1 MGFGRQCKRMTDEG
15 LPLMRNTRFSVSL
28 EGIEAYLF
36 EQEAK
41 IFTDIASDLRAIIET
56 PALGQDPVRERLFPR
71 AYLDPTEETAEMTW
85 AAFSHPE
92 LLESRVATLEMLIKT
107 LERLEPSPLDRDA
120 GEMSIVVLSPEETE
134 SWLKGLNDL
143 RLALGTR
150 LNIAE
155 DGQKEESVDPYVHLR
170 EIYDWLTFLQQ
181 DLLEQVYLS

>member
-1 MGFGRQCKRMTDEG
+1 
-15 LPLMRNTRFSVSL
+15 MRTNRFAVTL

-36 EQEAK
+36 DQEVN
-41 IFTDIASDLRAIIET
+41 IFSDIAGDLRAIIET
-56 PALGQDPVRERLFPR
+56 PALGEDPVRERLFPR

-85 AAFSHPE
+85 AAFAHPE
-92 LLESRVATLEMLIKT
+92 LLESRVATLIMLTKS
-107 LERLEPSPLDRDA
+107 LERLEPSPMDRDA
-120 GEMSIVVLSPEETE
+120 GEMKYVVLSPEETE

-150 LNIAE
+150 LNITE
-155 DGQKEESVDPYVHLR
+155 DGQKGESPDPYIQLR

>member
-1 MGFGRQCKRMTDEG
+1 
-15 LPLMRNTRFSVSL
+15 MRTNRFSVTL

-36 EQEAK
+36 DQEAK
-41 IFTDIASDLRAIIET
+41 IFADIAGDLRAIIET
-56 PALGQDPVRERLFPR
+56 PALGEDPVRERLFPR

-85 AAFSHPE
+85 AAFAHPE
-92 LLESRVATLEMLIKT
+92 LLESRVATLEMLVNT
-107 LERLEPSPLDRDA
+107 LKRLEPAPTENDA
-120 GEMSIVVLSPEETE
+120 GEMKLVVLSPEETE

-150 LNIAE
+150 LNITE
-155 DGQKEESVDPYVHLR
+155 EGQKGDSLDPHIQLR

>member
-1 MGFGRQCKRMTDEG
+1 
-15 LPLMRNTRFSVSL
+15 MRTNRFSVSL

-36 EQEAK
+36 DSEAK
-41 IFTDIASDLRAIIET
+41 VFADIAADLRAIIET
-56 PALGQDPVRERLFPR
+56 PALGEDPVRERLFPR

-85 AAFSHPE
+85 AAFAHPE
-92 LLESRVATLEMLIKT
+92 LLESRVATLEILT
-107 LERLEPSPLDRDA
+107 RSLDRLAPATPDKDA
-120 GEMSIVVLSPEETE
+120 GEMKVIVLSPEETE

-150 LNIAE
+150 LNISE
-155 DGQKEESVDPYVHLR
+155 DGQKGESLDPYIALR